1 MTSSFTSDSSASTAP
16 AARLAARDPACIAPE
31 ACPLVGK
38 LRLDTA
44 DLGRLGTAL
53 LRRVTVHEIAH
64 VLGFGASRKWRALL
78 DNPSRGFDYIPGQNT
93 LPDTHFDGTAA
104 NSAFDTVGGDSYTGG
119 EGVPVENDTTRY
131 GSAALDAHWR
141 EAVFASELMT
151 PSITSGE
158 PLSRVTIAALADL
171 GYSVS
176 YGQAESYT
184 LPGTTSSRLEAA
196 GREIDLGDDVW
207 EGPVYE
213 VDVPEQNIPVITP

>member
-1 MTSSFTSDSSASTAP
+1 M
-16 AARLAARDPACIAPE
+16 
-31 ACPLVGK
+31 
-38 LRLDTA
+38 
-44 DLGRLGTAL
+44 
-53 LRRVTVHEIAH
+53 HEIAH
-64 VLGFGASRKWRALL
+64 VLGFGVSRQWRARL
-78 DNPSRGFDYIPGQNT
+78 DNPSQGFDYLPGQNT
-93 LPDTHFDGTAA
+93 LPDTHFVGTAA
-104 NSAFDTVGGDSYTGG
+104 NSAFRRGRRRFLHRWRRGAGG
-119 EGVPVENDTTRY
+119 ERHGPVY
-131 GSAALDAHWR
+131 GSAAGLDAHWR

-213 VDVPEQNIPVITP
+213 VDIPEQNIPVITP